1 MTHLER
7 PECIQA
13 LKTGSKADWGP
24 CIWGELHEV
33 ADRIPCDECK
43 GFGVRAIRAVHDMVN
58 VKLGKP
64 LFDPKGFLLFAEQ
77 VNHTVKKCHV
87 TGRCS
92 GKPSHSLAAY

>member
-13 LKTGSKADWGP
+13 LKSGGKEDWGP

-33 ADRIPCDECK
+33 ADKIPCDECK

-64 LFDPKGFLLFAEQ
+64 LFDREGFLRFARDVQNSVE
-77 VNHTVKKCHV
+77 KCHS

-92 GKPSHSLAAY
+92 GGVGHAKASY